1 MLLMNLKSN
10 NIDDGTLV
18 FYIIHFLSC
27 IKTPRVNRVSRT
39 VVFVVKPTARTLSR
53 IVGKNINMWDM
64 RLNLLKIVIDML
76 KLH

>member
-27 IKTPRVNRVSRT
+27 IKTSRVNRVSRT
-39 VVFVVKPTARTLSR
+39 VVFVVKPMARTLSR

-64 RLNLLKIVIDML
+64 RLNLLKIVIL
-76 KLH
+76 CIKLH